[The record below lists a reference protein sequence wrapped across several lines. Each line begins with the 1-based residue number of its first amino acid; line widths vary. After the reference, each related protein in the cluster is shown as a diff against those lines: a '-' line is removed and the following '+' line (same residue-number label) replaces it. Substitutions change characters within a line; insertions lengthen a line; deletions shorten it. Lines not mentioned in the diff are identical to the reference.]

1 MIASHDIENFE
12 HYRKPLIDKIN
23 KESKENNFDY
33 KWENDDEFNDYI
45 SRLKDFLPSNNVNE
59 NWQKDTLFL
68 EFVKNENNRI
78 IKAITEG
85 ESNVAIGTEVAIS
98 TKLLIVGGVLS
109 IIGIALY
116 VHYSKNKEKEAANI
130 KSALGKVMDK
140 TAEIIPQPQ
149 YREHQ
154 LLLVIEAERLA
165 HNLENGSVISK
176 KDAEKIISNA
186 TFGYCFLNND
196 IEGQDVLNTV
206 GAGCSDESVN
216 YTTSEKVFIQFSLSA
231 KSEIAIGKPRRLS
244 IIDAINPNK
253 EIKVEKIKKLQTSRV
268 ITKFYNI
275 I

>member
-1 MIASHDIENFE
+1 MIASHDIENFGY
-12 HYRKPLIDKIN
+12 YRKPLIDKIN

-45 SRLKDFLPSNNVNE
+45 SRLKDFLPSNNGNE
-59 NWQKDTLFL
+59 NWQKETLFL

-85 ESNVAIGTEVAIS
+85 EGNMAIGTEVAIS

-116 VHYSKNKEKEAANI
+116 VHYKNKEKEAANTR
-130 KSALGKVMDK
+130 SALGKVVDK
-140 TAEIIPQPQ
+140 AAEIIPQPQ

-196 IEGQDVLNTV
+196 IEGQEVLNTV